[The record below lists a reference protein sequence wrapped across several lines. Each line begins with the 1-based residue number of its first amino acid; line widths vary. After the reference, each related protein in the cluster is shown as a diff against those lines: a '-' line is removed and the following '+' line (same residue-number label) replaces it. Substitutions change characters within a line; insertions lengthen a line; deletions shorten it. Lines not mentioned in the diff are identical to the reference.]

1 MGDKAMFFLKKSGK
15 KIDAFAGQLAQQI
28 ASKYPPEFDTGSKK
42 AIPEKRLTRI
52 LEEVF
57 IAARA
62 FKDENKLGLYKK
74 ARLSNSFRWELT
86 KLGYTAEFIELATEG
101 MVVYITRKNEQ
112 EKEKAEN

>member
-1 MGDKAMFFLKKSGK
+1 MLFFKFSGR

-28 ASKYPPEFDTGSKK
+28 AAKYPPELDTTSKK

-57 IAARA
+57 VAARA

-74 ARLSNSFRWELT
+74 ARLSNSFRWELSQ
-86 KLGYTAEFIELATEG
+86 LGYSPEFIELATEG
-101 MVVYITRKNEQ
+101 MVVYITRKT
-112 EKEKAEN
+112 EKEKTEN

>member
-1 MGDKAMFFLKKSGK
+1 MPFFKISGK
-15 KIDAFAGQLAQQI
+15 KIDTFAGQLAQQI
-28 ASKYPPEFDTGSKK
+28 AARYPPEFDIGAKK

-57 IAARA
+57 VAARA

-86 KLGYTAEFIELATEG
+86 QLGYSPEFIELATEG
-101 MVVYITRKNEQ
+101 MVVYLTRKKEQ
-112 EKEKAEN
+112 DKEKVEN